1 MGALKQQ
8 KSYYF
13 IKGRSENI
21 HLLLKGKYHCMA
33 YLPRPRINRP
43 HTPDFFALLFMLHS
57 KAANES

>member
-21 HLLLKGKYHCMA
+21 HLLLKGKYHCM
-33 YLPRPRINRP
+33 PEP
-43 HTPDFFALLFMLHS
+43 LFDSIVFDQTS
-57 KAANES
+57 KSVVNST